1 MRVIDVVMFVYE
13 ESNLFIDS
21 VVILVKKCLPYGLG
35 EHSMYMHLTKL
46 LGFTSSV
53 DSQY

>member
-21 VVILVKKCLPYGLG
+21 VVILVKNVY
-35 EHSMYMHLTKL
+35 LTVL
-46 LGFTSSV
+46 V
-53 DSQY
+53 NI